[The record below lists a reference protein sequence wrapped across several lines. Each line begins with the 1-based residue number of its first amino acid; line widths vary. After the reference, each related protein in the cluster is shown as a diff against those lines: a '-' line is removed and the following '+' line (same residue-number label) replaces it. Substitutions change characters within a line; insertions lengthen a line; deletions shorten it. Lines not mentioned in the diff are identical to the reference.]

1 MIPNYGWSGIG
12 ICAFG
17 NFDSALSGVYSTA
30 ASASLFSSFCGGE
43 TALKWNRTA
52 NGAPPR
58 GTIPVFS
65 QRKSRC
71 RREAQVWFKN
81 TPSTCIIWQV
91 WYCVC
96 VACEPVESYVPSN
109 RAQEASSYVSPL
121 GASGLLCSVSIWVP
135 SAPLRT
141 SMLICRSIFA
151 VHSLLCF
158 LTMSI
163 VVYIHDS
170 VYRFATIG
178 TQTAFVLFK
187 FSSIRHRVTSMRRQY
202 CQHLWCG
209 WTDCGSGCWSSEN
222 ARDLQCFWTFELC
235 YSFWVWSFNYGFGRR
250 ESW

>member
-1 MIPNYGWSGIG
+1 MERPHGGQFQCFPNVKADAEGKHR
-12 ICAFG
+12 
-17 NFDSALSGVYSTA
+17 FDL
-30 ASASLFSSFCGGE
+30 
-43 TALKWNRTA
+43 
-52 NGAPPR
+52 
-58 GTIPVFS
+58 
-65 QRKSRC
+65 KSR
-71 RREAQVWFKN
+71 QVL
-81 TPSTCIIWQV
+81 CIIWQV

-170 VYRFATIG
+170 VYRFETIG

-187 FSSIRHRVTSMRRQY
+187 FSSIRHRVTSMRRGLFQY
-202 CQHLWCG
+202 CQHL
-209 WTDCGSGCWSSEN
+209 
-222 ARDLQCFWTFELC
+222 
-235 YSFWVWSFNYGFGRR
+235 
-250 ESW
+250 